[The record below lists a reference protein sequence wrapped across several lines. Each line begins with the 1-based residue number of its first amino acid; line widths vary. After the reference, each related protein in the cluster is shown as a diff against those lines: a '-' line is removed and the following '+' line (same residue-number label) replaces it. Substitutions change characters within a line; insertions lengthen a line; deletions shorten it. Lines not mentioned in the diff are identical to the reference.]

1 MSKFKNVEICFRT
14 DEDIAEV
21 VHLSNEF
28 AKEGCCNRIV
38 ADGPES
44 LMSQNPLLAK
54 VNHKI
59 IGYAI
64 INIKEKEIS
73 NSYTKKG
80 DKSCIVEE
88 IYVSKKYRNQG
99 LGSQIFN
106 FIENYAKEEKC
117 SMIEL
122 YAVSKDYSKLLSFYI
137 DKLGMTFWIANLY
150 KRLT

>member
-28 AKEGCCNRIV
+28 AKEGCCNGIV

-44 LMSQNPLLAK
+44 LMSQNLLLAK

-59 IGYAI
+59 IGYTI

-73 NSYTKKG
+73 NSYSKKG

-88 IYVSKKYRNQG
+88 IYVSKKYRNH
-99 LGSQIFN
+99 GS
-106 FIENYAKEEKC
+106 
-117 SMIEL
+117 
-122 YAVSKDYSKLLSFYI
+122 
-137 DKLGMTFWIANLY
+137 
-150 KRLT
+150 